1 MPEEHFRTQAIRCAE
16 AAGYYPAFGQ
26 RAVDWDCVA
35 AWAECVLEPGFVWL
49 HETEFS
55 SCGYIIVAANL
66 AIASGQH
73 RILAGLVARNPVPSH
88 SVSKLTCSLPTQPW
102 R

>member
-1 MPEEHFRTQAIRCAE
+1 MPDAHFKALAIQCAE
-16 AAGYYPAFGQ
+16 TAGYYPAFGQ
-26 RAVDWDCVA
+26 RALDWDCVA
-35 AWAECVLEPGFVWL
+35 AWIDIVRQPGFVWL

-55 SCGYIIVAANL
+55 DCGYIIVAANL

-73 RILAGLVARNPVPSH
+73 RILAGLVARNPVPQH
-88 SVSKLTCSLPTQPW
+88 SVSKLTCPLPTQPW